1 MKQLIRKML
10 LHLFRYAVP
19 ELFTQIN
26 LEIYRQRDKE
36 EWRSRNSHNST
47 QLMLCMC
54 PLAHPNQVLVGH
66 HVYGNLNVYSWG
78 GEEEGLIIGNYC
90 SIAKDVR
97 FLLGGNHYMNHFSS
111 YPFRRM
117 VLGQVE
123 QEATT
128 KGKIIV
134 EDDVWIGLGA
144 TILSGVTLRRGT
156 VVAAGSMVTKSTEP
170 YSVVGGNPAKLIRYR
185 FEKPVIKQLLSVDFR
200 KITDSFIR
208 ENIDKLYNDNP
219 TDIQYLIEQ
228 LSKK

>member
-1 MKQLIRKML
+1 M
-10 LHLFRYAVP
+10 
-19 ELFTQIN
+19 
-26 LEIYRQRDKE
+26 
-36 EWRSRNSHNST
+36 
-47 QLMLCMC
+47 
-54 PLAHPNQVLVGH
+54 
-66 HVYGNLNVYSWG
+66 G